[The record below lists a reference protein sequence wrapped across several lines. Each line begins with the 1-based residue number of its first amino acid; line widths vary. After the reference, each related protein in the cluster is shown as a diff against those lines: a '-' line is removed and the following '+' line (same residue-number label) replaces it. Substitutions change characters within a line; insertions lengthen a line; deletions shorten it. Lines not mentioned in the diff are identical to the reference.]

1 MDFLK
6 CCAVPEG
13 SHVMELGCG
22 WGLASIYCAKTFGAE
37 VTGVDID
44 PEVFHYLHRHSEINQ
59 VEVAT
64 INLGFE
70 DLTREH
76 LKGVEVLIGADICFW
91 DSMVD
96 PIRSL
101 ISRAMDE
108 DVSLVVLADPGRPP
122 FARLGEFFGK
132 ERGGEMLKWSTL
144 QPHPIEGRIL
154 RISSRTQPF
163 H

>member
-1 MDFLK
+1 MDFLRR
-6 CCAVPEG
+6 CAVPEG

-22 WGLASIYCAKTFGAE
+22 WGLAGIYCAKAFGAE
-37 VTGVDID
+37 VTGVDVD

-59 VEVAT
+59 VQVST

-70 DLTREH
+70 EITREH
-76 LKGVEVLIGADICFW
+76 LKGVNVLIGADICFW
-91 DSMVD
+91 DRMVD

-101 ISRAMDE
+101 ISLAMDE
-108 DVSLVVLADPGRPP
+108 DVRLVVLADPGRPP

-132 ERGGEMLKWSTL
+132 ERGGEMLKWATL
-144 QPHPIEGRIL
+144 RPHPIAGRIL
-154 RISSRTQPF
+154 RITSPTHPI